1 MAKSNLNQSMSGIM
15 KIITPTTML
24 LLLLN
29 LGGLSQVQ
37 AQQISDEER
46 MKWWTDARFGMFIH
60 WGIYSVP
67 AGFYKGEP
75 QRNSAEW
82 IMNRAKIPV
91 AEYARFAEL
100 FNPTLFNAEEFVG
113 LAKKAGMKYMVIT
126 AKHHDGFS
134 MFDSKCNPFNVVDAT
149 PFGRDVM
156 KELADECARQ
166 GIKFG
171 FYYSQ
176 AQDWSH
182 PGGMGNN
189 WDKTMQRVSSDAYVL
204 EKALPEVNQLLTDYG
219 DIAIFWWDTPR
230 QMSKEVV
237 DSLYRVTTDLQPAI
251 ITNDRLGDEYPGDHK
266 TYERNMP
273 RKKPEDR
280 YWELCQP
287 ISGSWGYRSDDQNF
301 KSLETLIGN
310 LVNAASMGGNYLLN
324 VSPTSLGTLSPKAVE
339 RLEGIGKWMDKNSEA
354 IYGTQPSP
362 CNKVDW
368 GYITMRNE
376 TNKTKLYLHVFDWEA
391 GEIVVPV
398 RNKSAKAYSLT
409 SNSRRFR
416 TKPGEEGLTV
426 ELSGKAP
433 DEINSVIV
441 LELNDAPDAIPA
453 KPFGPDEN
461 GVIAFIT
468 ESAEFENLHGMGVK
482 YNSSKDCIGS
492 WVNEHERVY
501 WTFAIENAAKF
512 QVTAKTASL
521 DDSEMTIEVNGQTKT
536 VKVPATGDYGNF
548 KTLQIG
554 DFKINEPGSYKITF
568 KPVEGNWQPV
578 NLKDVVMTPIN

>member
-1 MAKSNLNQSMSGIM
+1 MMLTFKSISQ
-15 KIITPTTML
+15 ITL
-24 LLLLN
+24 LILLLN
-29 LGGLSQVQ
+29 LGAGIQLQ
-37 AQQISDEER
+37 AQQITDEER
-46 MKWWTDARFGMFIH
+46 MDWWTDARFGMFIH
-60 WGIYSVP
+60 WGVYSVP
-67 AGFYKGEP
+67 AGFYRGEP

-82 IMNRAKIPV
+82 IMNRGKIPV

-100 FNPTLFNAEEFVG
+100 FNPTLFDPEAFVG

-134 MFDSKCNPFNVVDAT
+134 MFDSKSNPFNVVDAT
-149 PFGRDVM
+149 PFKRDVM
-156 KELADECARQ
+156 KELADECAKQ
-166 GIKFG
+166 GIRFG

-189 WDKTMQRVSSDAYVL
+189 WDKTMQHVSTDAYLL

-230 QMSKEVV
+230 QMTKEVI

-251 ITNDRLGDEYPGDHK
+251 ITNDRLGEEYPGDHK
-266 TYERNMP
+266 TYERHMP
-273 RKKPEDR
+273 KRKPTDK

-310 LVNAASMGGNYLLN
+310 LANAASMGGNYLLN

-339 RLEGIGKWMDKNSEA
+339 RLEGVGTWMDKNSEA

-368 GYITMRNE
+368 GYITMKNAGS
-376 TNKTKLYLHVFDWEA
+376 KTKLYLHVFDWEA
-391 GEIVVPV
+391 GKILVPI

-409 SNSRRFR
+409 SSSKEF
-416 TKPGEEGLTV
+416 KIKSGEEGLTV
-426 ELSGKAP
+426 QLSGNAP
-433 DEINSVIV
+433 DMINSVIV
-441 LELNDAPDAIPA
+441 LELNGAPDAIPP
-453 KPFGPDEN
+453 KPFGQDKN
-461 GVIAFIT
+461 GVVAFLT
-468 ESAEFENLHGMGVK
+468 ENVEFENLHGSGVK

-492 WVNEHERVY
+492 WVNEQERVY
-501 WTFAIENAAKF
+501 WSFDIEQPGTFSLK
-512 QVTAKTASL
+512 VKTASIE
-521 DDSEMTIEVNGQTKT
+521 DSEFIVELNGQKRNVTI
-536 VKVPATGDYGNF
+536 PATGDYGNF
-548 KTLQIG
+548 KSLDIG
-554 DFKINEPGSYKITF
+554 NFEIMEPGSFKITF
-568 KPVEGNWQPV
+568 RPVLGRWQPV
-578 NLKDVVMTPIN
+578 NLKDLVMTPVK